1 MKESAGNR
9 VVSSVPKNV
18 RDCKKKDI
26 KMQANLYS
34 IPCPSSADRATDFPP
49 YWAYLEKMDTNLGGF
64 VFV

>member
-1 MKESAGNR
+1 
-9 VVSSVPKNV
+9 
-18 RDCKKKDI
+18 
-26 KMQANLYS
+26 MQANLYS